1 MGRTS
6 TLLTTVVS
14 AASFA
19 AALVFASAVP
29 SSLSAQAAAC
39 TADDIPAAVDAT
51 GAQLRTY
58 TMQTQPQLQP
68 RLKALSAK
76 NGWGDE
82 GYEEAAYN
90 HLRDAKL
97 EQLDKTSNELL
108 ARIDQLG
115 EVKPGEAPDCARLDG
130 IKAAGVELLA
140 VMKAKTAHVMGKIDA
155 ELGSA
160 PATVAS
166 STPLKPTILA
176 EVPTA
181 APTTPSPATPPPTQ
195 AAPPP
200 APRVAA
206 QPPVASSPTTTT
218 ATTPPATAPASR
230 PVAETPPPVRKPS
243 SAGGEGWQTKT
254 SQPPSQPISPPAA
267 PSRPSEITVAVL
279 PPVPPLQPT
288 LPGGQPRPDEGL
300 RAVPPV
306 DDAEDGYTIDEIR
319 EASRGVFGNLST
331 GLASVI
337 EHAFRRSGR
346 PTGYILGTEGGGFA
360 ILMTQLAGERLIQAI
375 RAVSASEAAI
385 EWTLAYAVDRKM
397 FGQTLADFQN
407 TRFSLANLHAQVLAQ
422 RVFVDRCMQLHAEG
436 KLDAVDAASCKLVTT
451 DLQFKVMD
459 ECLQFLPTEAIDA
472 SKRKQAQTQVIIQTQ
487 RLLIR

>member
-6 TLLTTVVS
+6 TLHTTVVS
-14 AASFA
+14 VASLV

-39 TADDIPAAVDAT
+39 TVDDIPAAVDAT

-254 SQPPSQPISPPAA
+254 SQPPSQPVSPPAA

-346 PTGYILGTEGGGFA
+346 PTGYILGTEGGGAFFGGLRYGSGTLYLRRGGTQKVYWHGPSLGFDFGASGTRTIFLVYKISEPEDLYRTFSGLDGSAFA
-360 ILMTQLAGERLIQAI
+360 VGGVGI
-375 RAVSASEAAI
+375 
-385 EWTLAYAVDRKM
+385 TLLGGGKM
-397 FGQTLADFQN
+397 
-407 TRFSLANLHAQVLAQ
+407 VLAPI
-422 RVFVDRCMQLHAEG
+422 RSGLGLRLG
-436 KLDAVDAASCKLVTT
+436 ASIGYLRFT
-451 DLQFKVMD
+451 
-459 ECLQFLPTEAIDA
+459 PT
-472 SKRKQAQTQVIIQTQ
+472 QTWNP
-487 RLLIR
+487 L

>member
-6 TLLTTVVS
+6 TLFTTGAS
-14 AASFA
+14 AAA
-19 AALVFASAVP
+19 IVAALVFVSAVP
-29 SSLSAQAAAC
+29 SSLLAQAAGC
-39 TADDIPAAVDAT
+39 TVDAIPAAVDAT

-155 ELGSA
+155 ELGAA
-160 PATVAS
+160 PATAAS
-166 STPLKPTILA
+166 STPLKPTILPD
-176 EVPTA
+176 VPTA
-181 APTTPSPATPPPTQ
+181 APATAGPAAAAPATPPPTQ
-195 AAPPP
+195 AAPPS

-206 QPPVASSPTTTT
+206 QPPVASSPA
-218 ATTPPATAPASR
+218 ATPAKPPATTPASR
-230 PVAETPPPVRKPS
+230 PVAEAPPPVRKPS
-243 SAGGEGWQTKT
+243 PAGAEGWQTKT
-254 SQPPSQPISPPAA
+254 SQPPSQQVSPPTA
-267 PSRPSEITVAVL
+267 PSQPSEITVAVL
-279 PPVPPLQPT
+279 PPVPPLQPP
-288 LPGGQPRPDEGL
+288 LPGGQQRPDEGL
-300 RAVPPV
+300 RATPPV

-346 PTGYILGTEGGGFA
+346 PTGYILGTEAGGAFFGGLRYGSGTLYLRRGGTQKVYWHGPSLGFDFGASGTRTIFLVYKISEPEDLYRTFSGLDGSAFAVGGVGITLLGGGN
-360 ILMTQLAGERLIQAI
+360 M
-375 RAVSASEAAI
+375 
-385 EWTLAYAVDRKM
+385 
-397 FGQTLADFQN
+397 
-407 TRFSLANLHAQVLAQ
+407 VLAPI
-422 RVFVDRCMQLHAEG
+422 RSGLGLRLG
-436 KLDAVDAASCKLVTT
+436 ASIGYLRFT
-451 DLQFKVMD
+451 
-459 ECLQFLPTEAIDA
+459 PT
-472 SKRKQAQTQVIIQTQ
+472 QTWNP
-487 RLLIR
+487 L